1 MEYSEEQLQGFRDE
15 FARHRQTRV
24 LVTALMVVCAIA
36 FAVFTQATARTRQ
49 VDYLWLSIFLVLFLI
64 GVVFLLITSRC
75 PACGAIV
82 GRPFRAKFCD
92 QCGVPLR

>member
-1 MEYSEEQLQGFRDE
+1 MEYSEEQLQSFREE

-24 LVTALMVVCAIA
+24 LVTVLMVVCAIG
-36 FAVFTQATARTRQ
+36 FAVFAQTTKKNGQ
-49 VDYLWLSIFLVLFLI
+49 VDFLWLSVFLVLILI
-64 GVVFLLITSRC
+64 GVVFLLVTSRC

-92 QCGVPLR
+92 QCGVALR